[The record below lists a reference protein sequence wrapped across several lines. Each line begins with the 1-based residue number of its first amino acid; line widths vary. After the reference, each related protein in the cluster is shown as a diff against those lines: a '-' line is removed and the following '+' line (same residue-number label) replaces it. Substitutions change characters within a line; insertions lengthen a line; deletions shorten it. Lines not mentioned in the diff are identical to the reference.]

1 MGAVPGVRGV
11 TVGTAVGR
19 VCAGAVETPRPLC
32 PARPRRGTR
41 PGDATRGRDS
51 RPRGHTH
58 RKMFA
63 AVLFIKARGHEA
75 AQPGPEELVT

>member
-1 MGAVPGVRGV
+1 MSAVPGVRGV

-19 VCAGAVETPRPLC
+19 VCAAGRRNAQAPL
-32 PARPRRGTR
+32 PGKAT

>member
-1 MGAVPGVRGV
+1 MRSLASAVSLWGRQLAVSVR
-11 TVGTAVGR
+11 
-19 VCAGAVETPRPLC
+19 GAVETPRPLC

-63 AVLFIKARGHEA
+63 AVLVIKARGHEA